1 MKKNLMHY
9 HQPCPVCGRSLQI
22 QVLLLGKRVYCQ
34 HCGGGFLAT
43 DPSMEPPLTD
53 HAQSPLDSVVAD
65 LLERADIVLEQS
77 ANRNFFLG
85 SYDC

>member
-1 MKKNLMHY
+1 
-9 HQPCPVCGRSLQI
+9 
-22 QVLLLGKRVYCQ
+22 
-34 HCGGGFLAT
+34 
-43 DPSMEPPLTD
+43 MEPPLTD